1 MLVARTVDQ
10 ADSETRNQK
19 KKRHMYK
26 QLLSNEN
33 TLWFTSFFI
42 LYFEGSLYYIKVSF
56 GF

>member
-1 MLVARTVDQ
+1 MLIRSEGGRSEDMSSPGIFDYWMLVAGTVDQ

-33 TLWFTSFFI
+33 TL
-42 LYFEGSLYYIKVSF
+42 
-56 GF
+56 